1 MGQEGRDE
9 RKRMAKR
16 ATDYCY
22 LSQMGET
29 QEEQVLQQEEH
40 QCKRGKERRDGRQAL
55 QYEAGKYGSGLSG
68 ERKVIKQTSKR

>member
-1 MGQEGRDE
+1 MEQEGRDE

-16 ATDYCY
+16 ATDCCY

-40 QCKRGKERRDGRQAL
+40 QCKRGKERRDERQA
-55 QYEAGKYGSGLSG
+55 
-68 ERKVIKQTSKR
+68 